1 MAKKWQVAHVS
12 RWQEGIAALLEKKE
26 SSISKVGILYD
37 DVMAAHAP
45 LKDNFIWDAER
56 PERVAESMRELE
68 ESGLTELCL
77 RVPIKLATREQI
89 LRCHY
94 EAYVDKMLSLEACE
108 EGERLEATAA
118 EYNSV
123 FLNSHSIKAAQIS
136 CGAVVTA
143 VERCLSV
150 TEEDRLHAAA
160 CVTRPPGH
168 HAEGD
173 CAMGFCIFNNVA
185 VAARHA
191 TTSFGLERVLI
202 VDWDVHHGNGCQAI
216 FADDP
221 KVLYF
226 SIHRYVNLA
235 LAHTHIH
242 SPTHNT
248 YRWDRGAFYPGVV
261 VERVGADAGSPSYV
275 GEGEG
280 KGFSVNVG
288 WYGEGDYEAPAM
300 GDPEYLLAWET
311 VLLPIASSFKPQLIL
326 IAAGFDAARGD
337 PYGFCDVTPIGY
349 ARLTSLLLQLG
360 APVVLALE
368 GGYNVPSIKY
378 SLGACVAALCGA
390 NPEELKRH
398 DKEQKVKKEALTSI
412 QSTIEAQA
420 KYWPSLQ
427 Q

>member
-12 RWQEGIAALLEKKE
+12 RWQEGIAALLEKKKE
-26 SSISKVGILYD
+26 SPIRKVGILYD

-56 PERVAESMRELE
+56 PERVVESMRELE

-89 LRCHY
+89 LRCHD
-94 EAYVDKMLSLEACE
+94 ESYVDKMLSLEACE
-108 EGERLEATAA
+108 EAKRLEATAA

-173 CAMGFCIFNNVA
+173 CAMGFCVFNNVA

-191 TTSFGLERVLI
+191 TTALGLERVLI

-226 SIHRYVNLA
+226 SIHRYGYLA

-242 SPTHNT
+242 SLTQNT
-248 YRWDRGAFYPGVV
+248 LGGT
-261 VERVGADAGSPSYV
+261 
-275 GEGEG
+275 EGR
-280 KGFSVNVG
+280 S
-288 WYGEGDYEAPAM
+288 
-300 GDPEYLLAWET
+300 
-311 VLLPIASSFKPQLIL
+311 I
-326 IAAGFDAARGD
+326 
-337 PYGFCDVTPIGY
+337 
-349 ARLTSLLLQLG
+349 
-360 APVVLALE
+360 PV
-368 GGYNVPSIKY
+368 
-378 SLGACVAALCGA
+378 
-390 NPEELKRH
+390 
-398 DKEQKVKKEALTSI
+398 
-412 QSTIEAQA
+412 
-420 KYWPSLQ
+420 
-427 Q
+427 